1 MKSKQIQHGVNAY
14 KRKICRCEECTKANA
29 AYEKIARNKNRRN
42 YPRPSFNQDTMTLEQ
57 FKKFRAEAG

>member
-29 AYEKIARNKNRRN
+29 AYEKIARN
-42 YPRPSFNQDTMTLEQ
+42 
-57 FKKFRAEAG
+57 